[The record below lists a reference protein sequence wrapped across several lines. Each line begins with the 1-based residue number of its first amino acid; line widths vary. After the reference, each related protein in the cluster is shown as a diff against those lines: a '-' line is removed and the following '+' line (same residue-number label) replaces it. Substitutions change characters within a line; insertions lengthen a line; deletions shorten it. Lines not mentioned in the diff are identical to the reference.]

1 MHVALPKRPTYQ
13 LKKSVQGSRQQVLRA
28 YCPNM
33 YIVPFRRTHIASRPR
48 AIKAVNG
55 LYGDQ
60 SKAFLRHEMFW
71 LDSTNVV
78 STILL
83 SHL

>member
-1 MHVALPKRPTYQ
+1 ML
-13 LKKSVQGSRQQVLRA
+13 QGQ
-28 YCPNM
+28 
-33 YIVPFRRTHIASRPR
+33 

-83 SHL
+83 LFVLLFCLRLQTLNFAAVRATAGCRLIKISSLSAATKAL